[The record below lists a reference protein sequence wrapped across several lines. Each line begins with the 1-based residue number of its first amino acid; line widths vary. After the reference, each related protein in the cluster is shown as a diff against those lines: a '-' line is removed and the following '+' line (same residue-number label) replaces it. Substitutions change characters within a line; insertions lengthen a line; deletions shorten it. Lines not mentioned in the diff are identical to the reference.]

1 METWRF
7 IRSGQGSPA
16 YNMAMDEAITIAH
29 SEGKVPPTLRFYG
42 WNPPTLSIGY
52 FQKAAVEVDLAAVEQ
67 QGMGFV
73 RRPTGGRAVL
83 HDQEL
88 TYSIIVAENYPG
100 MPSGV
105 TEAYRVLSEGLLSGF
120 TKLGLH
126 AQMVQLAAASG
137 EKRAGANRDGQK
149 HEAEAMTVTSAACFD
164 APSWYELVVEGR
176 KVAGSAQMRHKGAVL
191 QHGSVLLEL
200 DVEQLF
206 GLLRFPSEA
215 VKLRLQ
221 KSFYSK
227 AIAINTLR
235 SELGLSGASLDEA
248 EAAFHAGFTEA
259 IGVQFEAAEPTEHEV
274 ALAGQLMVEKYAN
287 MEWNMRR

>member
-7 IRSGQGSPA
+7 IRSGLGTPA
-16 YNMAMDEAITIAH
+16 YNMAMDEAITVAH

-52 FQKAAVEVDLAAVEQ
+52 FQKAAAEVDLEAAER
-67 QGMGFV
+67 QGIGFV

-105 TEAYRVLSEGLLSGF
+105 TEAYRVLSEGLLRGF
-120 TKLGLH
+120 IKLGLD
-126 AQMVQLAAASG
+126 AQMVQLESNRASR
-137 EKRAGANRDGQK
+137 EV
-149 HEAEAMTVTSAACFD
+149 EAMTSAACFD

-176 KVAGSAQMRHKGAVL
+176 KVAGSAQMRYKGAVL

-200 DVEQLF
+200 DVDQLF
-206 GLLRFPSEA
+206 GLLRFPNDA
-215 VKLRLQ
+215 VRQRMQ
-221 KSFYSK
+221 KSFHSK
-227 AIAINTLR
+227 AIASQR
-235 SELGLSGASLDEA
+235 SMKLLWQSS
-248 EAAFHAGFTEA
+248 
-259 IGVQFEAAEPTEHEV
+259 
-274 ALAGQLMVEKYAN
+274 
-287 MEWNMRR
+287 

>member
-16 YNMAMDEAITIAH
+16 YNMAMDEAITLAH
-29 SEGKVPPTLRFYG
+29 SEGRVPPTLRFYS
-42 WNPPTLSIGY
+42 WNPPSLSIGY
-52 FQKAAVEVDLAAVEQ
+52 FQKAVIEVDLEAVEQ
-67 QGMGFV
+67 QGFGFV

-105 TEAYRVLSEGLLSGF
+105 TEAYRVLSEGLLRGF
-120 TKLGLH
+120 RRLGLN
-126 AQMVQLAAASG
+126 AQMVQLDSG
-137 EKRAGANRDGQK
+137 GGKRAE
-149 HEAEAMTVTSAACFD
+149 EAVTSAACFD
-164 APSWYELVVEGR
+164 APSSYELVVEGR
-176 KVAGSAQMRHKGAVL
+176 KVAGSAQMRHKGTVL

-206 GLLRFPSEA
+206 NLLRFPNEA
-215 VKLRLQ
+215 VKQRLQ
-221 KSFYSK
+221 KSFHSK

-235 SELGLSGASLDEA
+235 SQLGLSPVTLEEA
-248 EAAFHAGFTEA
+248 EHAFLFGFTVGM
-259 IGVQFEAAEPTEHEV
+259 GVQFTAAEPTEYELELAEV
-274 ALAGQLMVEKYAN
+274 LMAEKYGALQ
-287 MEWNMRR
+287 WNLKK

>member
-1 METWRF
+1 MEKWRF
-7 IRSGQGSPA
+7 IRSGIDSPA

-52 FQKAAVEVDLAAVEQ
+52 FQKAAAEIDLAAVEQ
-67 QGMGFV
+67 QGIGFV

-88 TYSIIVAENYPG
+88 TYSITVSENYPG

-105 TEAYRVLSEGLLSGF
+105 TEAYRVLSEGLLRGF
-120 TKLGLH
+120 QQLGLD
-126 AQMVQLAAASG
+126 ARMVHLETIG
-137 EKRAGANRDGQK
+137 EKHSVVQ
-149 HEAEAMTVTSAACFD
+149 ETSAACFD

-200 DVEQLF
+200 DAAQLF
-206 GLLRFPSEA
+206 NLLRFPSEA
-215 VKLRLQ
+215 VKQRLQ
-221 KSFYSK
+221 KSFEGK
-227 AIAINTLR
+227 AIAINMLR
-235 SELGLSGASLDEA
+235 SELGLSRVTLAEA
-248 EAAFHAGFTEA
+248 EAAFLQGFAE
-259 IGVQFEAAEPTEHEV
+259 GMDVEFEAAEPTEYEQK
-274 ALAGQLMVEKYAN
+274 LAGQLVLEKYAT
-287 MEWNMRR
+287 EAWNLRK

>member
-16 YNMAMDEAITIAH
+16 YNMAMDEAITLAH
-29 SEGKVPPTLRFYG
+29 SEGKVPPTLRFYS
-42 WNPPTLSIGY
+42 WNPPSLSIGY
-52 FQKAAVEVDLAAVEQ
+52 FQKAAIEVDLEAVEQ
-67 QGMGFV
+67 QGFGFV

-105 TEAYRVLSEGLLSGF
+105 TEAYRVLSEGLLRGF
-120 TKLGLH
+120 QRLGLD
-126 AQMVQLAAASG
+126 AQMVQLESGG
-137 EKRAGANRDGQK
+137 EKRA
-149 HEAEAMTVTSAACFD
+149 AEAVTSAACFD

-191 QHGSVLLEL
+191 QHGSILLDL

-206 GLLRFPSEA
+206 NLLRFPNEA
-215 VKLRLQ
+215 VKQRLQ
-221 KSFYSK
+221 KSFHSK
-227 AIAINTLR
+227 AIAINELR
-235 SELGLSGASLDEA
+235 SKLDLSPVTIEEAEHAFLSG
-248 EAAFHAGFTEA
+248 FTDGM
-259 IGVQFEAAEPTEHEV
+259 GVQFTAAEPTEYE
-274 ALAGQLMVEKYAN
+274 LELTERLMAEKYGALQ
-287 MEWNMRR
+287 WNLKK